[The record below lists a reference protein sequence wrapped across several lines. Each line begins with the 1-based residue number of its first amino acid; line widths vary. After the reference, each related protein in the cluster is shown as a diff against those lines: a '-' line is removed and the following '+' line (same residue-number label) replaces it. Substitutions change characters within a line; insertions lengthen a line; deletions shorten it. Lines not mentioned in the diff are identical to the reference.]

1 MTWRLSLGLELVDF
15 RWWSYC
21 WPCSRSRMRSAG
33 RGESEVGL
41 YWSTNNNTSH
51 QKTVRPV
58 SMVSDELYQV
68 AIYMLSYKINNIFL
82 LISYIWIWKNKKS
95 PWRLSVYTYG
105 HTHWVSTYR
114 HTHTECTLTDTHTY
128 KLSVHLRTHWVY
140 TYRHTHTECTLT
152 DTHTECTLT
161 DTHWVYTYRHTHCV

>member
-1 MTWRLSLGLELVDF
+1 MIYTRKFRKEFTKNKINQSLNENYNENIFCCNIWLLPCTQKRTWIRTCLVTWRLSLGLELVDF

-51 QKTVRPV
+51 QKTVRRV

-68 AIYMLSYKINNIFL
+68 AIYMLSYIINNIC
-82 LISYIWIWKNKKS
+82 YW
-95 PWRLSVYTYG
+95 
-105 HTHWVSTYR
+105 
-114 HTHTECTLTDTHTY
+114 
-128 KLSVHLRTHWVY
+128 
-140 TYRHTHTECTLT
+140 
-152 DTHTECTLT
+152 
-161 DTHWVYTYRHTHCV
+161 